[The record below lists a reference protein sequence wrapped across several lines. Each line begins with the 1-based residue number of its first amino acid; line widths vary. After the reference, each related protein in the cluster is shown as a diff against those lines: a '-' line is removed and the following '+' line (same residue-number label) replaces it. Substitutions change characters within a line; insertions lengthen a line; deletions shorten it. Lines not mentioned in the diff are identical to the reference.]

1 MNMPETVM
9 MMAFGVLI
17 AGFLIFT
24 MAQTINVGVEVKM
37 STRVE
42 HMADDLAN
50 AIQHMSSSTIDYAT
64 EVYDVGIWG
73 TSINIV
79 DDDIAGDHYVTV
91 KHKDF
96 EYSQSFHI
104 AKDITVKGNIYNAKI
119 LCLEKSFDKNNKK
132 MIKVTN
138 FDDSPCNTA
147 YKELDL
153 RYNFDWGFDNTKTI
167 QGKLNSVPDR
177 VDLVTELPIGKIKS
191 ASFHNFNLSSGDT
204 DKYFWIRP
212 GEKSK
217 YFVKFDLYIPHAP
230 ISSTQNNSVNITI
243 DVSPLNPL
251 YIDIAYRNMAKYPDC
266 DAVSRDY
273 SCIIRGEH
281 DITLIYRNGW
291 RPNITIINTQAT
303 KDFYDWGF
311 IDTKSFYNE
320 TLTVY
325 PNATVQMVQFHNFIT
340 PENEYVNITPVD
352 MGRNY
357 FSFNVRV
364 PDDDNA
370 VTHNNVSIILDID
383 PFYSQNV
390 NIKNGAKTIPECYSG
405 EKPCFIRIG
414 SSVILNLEP
423 EDYAFIIEDP
433 KY

>member
-1 MNMPETVM
+1 MNMPQTLM

-17 AGFLIFT
+17 AGFLIF
-24 MAQTINVGVEVKM
+24 MMVKTINVGVEVKM

-50 AIQHMSSSTIDYAT
+50 TIQHMSSSTIDYAT

-79 DDDIAGDHYVTV
+79 DEDSTNDHYVTV
-91 KHKDF
+91 RHRDF
-96 EYSQSFHI
+96 EFSQSFRV
-104 AKDITVKGNIYNAKI
+104 AKDITVQGTISDAKM
-119 LCLEKSFDKNNKK
+119 LCLEKSFDSTDKK
-132 MIKVTN
+132 MIKISN
-138 FDDSPCNTA
+138 YDDSPCNTA

-153 RYNFDWGFDNTKTI
+153 RYDFDWGFDDKTTI
-167 QGKLNSVPDR
+167 NGELNSVPDG
-177 VDLVTELPIGKIKS
+177 VDLVTALPIGKIKG
-191 ASFHNFNLSSGDT
+191 ASFHNFNLTSGNT

-212 GEKSK
+212 GEQTK
-217 YFVKFDLYIPHAP
+217 YFVKFDLKIPIDP
-230 ISSTQNNSVNITI
+230 ISTTQMNSVNLTLDI
-243 DVSPLNPL
+243 SPLNPL
-251 YIDIAYRNMAKYPDC
+251 YVDVAYGTVSKYPDC
-266 DAVSRDY
+266 SPTTNNL
-273 SCIIRGEH
+273 CIIRGET
-281 DITLIYRNGW
+281 DITLIYTMGF

-303 KDFYDWGF
+303 KDFYDWAFVG
-311 IDTKSFYNE
+311 TKSFYNE
-320 TLTVY
+320 TLTIY
-325 PNATVQMVQFHNFIT
+325 PNATVQMVQFHNFTT

-364 PDDDNA
+364 PDDNNA
-370 VTHNNVSIILDID
+370 VTHNNVSITLDID

-390 NIKNGAKTIPECYSG
+390 DIKNDAKTLPECYTG

-423 EDYAFIIEDP
+423 NDYAFIIEDP